1 VEVFRAAVIAP
12 ARRALRAAELARAEM
27 LGAVERDQQPRRW
40 NGARPAAV
48 VSRPL
53 RNSPSKAA
61 GEVPSSI
68 WRMWLSLGIAAI
80 PNRVWQ
86 FDRPC
91 PSASVR
97 WCPRND
103 GLCMKN
109 TENAAK
115 PMSAM
120 V

>member
-1 VEVFRAAVIAP
+1 
-12 ARRALRAAELARAEM
+12 M